1 MKKAA
6 QIISAQLFLSG
17 KFILKGKCFCALFH
31 VRSPKKAAA
40 SAATAMTAVTAAA
53 TTAASVCVSTA
64 AAILT
69 VPIDYTCNTLIC
81 LCHTFAEI
89 VAEIGRTLRFQST
102 CLQHR
107 CRIITVRLCVLTD
120 A

>member
-40 SAATAMTAVTAAA
+40 SAATAVTAAA

-69 VPIDYTCNTLIC
+69 VPIDCTCNTLIC
-81 LCHTFAEI
+81 LCHTFADI

-102 CLQHR
+102 CLLHR
-107 CRIITVRLCVLTD
+107 CRIITVSLCVLTD

>member
-40 SAATAMTAVTAAA
+40 SAATAVTAAA

-69 VPIDYTCNTLIC
+69 VPIDCTCNTLIC
-81 LCHTFAEI
+81 LCHTFADI
-89 VAEIGRTLRFQST
+89 VAEIGRTLCFQST

-107 CRIITVRLCVLTD
+107 CRIITVSLCVLTD